1 MEEKKPNRAC
11 EEDIR
16 IFRQSRSRL
25 YVDLLFVVLAFL
37 GIGVLFSL
45 SSLIQPYILT
55 LIMVLILLAAFVGF
69 AAFLNWYFTVYK
81 ITTIRIEYKS
91 GIISKVEEEICLED
105 IQTVDAIQSFI
116 GRFLGHG
123 DIKVE
128 AAGQNIIILKNVRHA
143 HKIAHE
149 ITNLSIKYNKNSKP
163 VNQEDTTPFMQ
174 V

>member
-1 MEEKKPNRAC
+1 MSEKTPIRPS
-11 EEDIR
+11 EQDIR
-16 IFRQSRSRL
+16 VFRQSRSRL
-25 YVDLLFVVLAFL
+25 YTDLLFVVFAFL
-37 GIGVLFSL
+37 GIGILFSL
-45 SSLIQPYILT
+45 STLVQPYIWFV
-55 LIMVLILLAAFVGF
+55 ILILVVLTALVGF
-69 AAFLNWYFTVYK
+69 GAFLNWYSTVYK

-105 IQTVDAIQSFI
+105 IQTVDAIQNFI